1 MIKYY
6 VRVSTVEQKL
16 DRQLLAYDKADIIY
30 NDKVS
35 GKDRN
40 RPQLKALLNSLKK
53 DDIVVVKSLDRLSRS
68 TMDLLSIAKEIENK
82 GATLKVLDNEI
93 DTSTAIGKF
102 FLTIIGAVAELERAN
117 IIERI
122 KEGVAIAKKQ
132 GKYKGRK
139 KGTTKLKGK
148 ILKKFKKLYKM
159 DYTKTDLAKKFKVS
173 RTTIY
178 RWEKILKEKGE
189 L

>member
-1 MIKYY
+1 
-6 VRVSTVEQKL
+6 
-16 DRQLLAYDKADIIY
+16 
-30 NDKVS
+30 
-35 GKDRN
+35 
-40 RPQLKALLNSLKK
+40 
-53 DDIVVVKSLDRLSRS
+53 
-68 TMDLLSIAKEIENK
+68 MDLLSIAKEIESK